1 MLVRSGQGRNRATK
15 EEEMKRAR
23 AILLSATIAILSV
36 MLLGSACPAAAQG
49 TAALSGI
56 VASAEE
62 GRMEGVIVS
71 ASRAG
76 GTRTISVTDPV
87 TVWTGSNHSGVIVK
101 LEPLD

>member
-56 VASAEE
+56 VSSAEE

-87 TVWTGSNHSGVIVK
+87 TVWTGSNYSGVIVK